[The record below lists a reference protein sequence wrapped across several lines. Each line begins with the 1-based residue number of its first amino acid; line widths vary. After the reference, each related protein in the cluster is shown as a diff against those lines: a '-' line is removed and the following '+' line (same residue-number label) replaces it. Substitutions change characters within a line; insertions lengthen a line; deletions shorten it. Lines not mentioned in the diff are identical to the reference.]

1 MGKLTIINPPQQGS
15 LESTIKGLSAYENA
29 ICEQLNRFNQ
39 LRAYPLS
46 AVDIL
51 EWKDSIVKFFGQSL
65 DLGALEFAIDQL
77 IFGNIE
83 YDKNTGIQ
91 NIFSALKDI
100 VKDSNGDYK
109 LKDFTW

>member
-1 MGKLTIINPPQQGS
+1 MGKLTIINPPQPGS
-15 LESTIKGLSAYENA
+15 LENTIKGLSQYENS
-29 ICEQLNRFNQ
+29 ICEQLHRFNQ

-51 EWKDSIVKFFGQSL
+51 EWKDSIVKFYGQSL
-65 DLGALEFAIDQL
+65 DTGALEFAIDQL
-77 IFGNIE
+77 IFGKIE

-91 NIFSALKDI
+91 NIFSALKEITSD
-100 VKDSNGDYK
+100 GHGGYK